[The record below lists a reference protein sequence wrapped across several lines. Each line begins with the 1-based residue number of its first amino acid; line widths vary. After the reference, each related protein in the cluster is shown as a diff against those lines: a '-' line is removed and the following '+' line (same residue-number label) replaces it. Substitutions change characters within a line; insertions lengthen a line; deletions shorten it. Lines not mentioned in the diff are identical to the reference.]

1 MRLVLDACVLF
12 PEVVR
17 GALLSYARAG
27 GFEPLWSERILEEWA
42 RAAGRAMGPA
52 AEAAA
57 RAEAAAMDAAF
68 PGARIEGWE
77 AHADAAGLPDPA
89 DAHVLGAAAAG
100 EAEGVVTFN
109 IRDFPLRAMEARKL
123 ARLHPD
129 GFLRTEWAPG
139 GSLYAALDRLGYG
152 PSLAARLKKGGL
164 PRLAKAVRLRNEAAE
179 AAR

>member
-1 MRLVLDACVLF
+1 MRLTLDACVLF

-27 GFEPLWSERILEEWA
+27 GFAPSWSARILEEWA
-42 RAAGRAMGPA
+42 RAAGRTQGPA

-68 PGARIEGWE
+68 PGARVDGWE
-77 AHADAAGLPDPA
+77 QLEDAAGLPDPA
-89 DAHVLGAAAAG
+89 DAHVLAAAQAG
-100 EAEGVVTFN
+100 GAEGVVTFN
-109 IRDFPLRAMEARKL
+109 IRDFPLRIMQARGL

-139 GSLYAALDRLGYG
+139 GPLDAALARLGHG
-152 PSLAARLKKGGL
+152 ARLAPMLKKAGL
-164 PRLAKAVRLRNEAAE
+164 PRLAKALRGG
-179 AAR
+179 